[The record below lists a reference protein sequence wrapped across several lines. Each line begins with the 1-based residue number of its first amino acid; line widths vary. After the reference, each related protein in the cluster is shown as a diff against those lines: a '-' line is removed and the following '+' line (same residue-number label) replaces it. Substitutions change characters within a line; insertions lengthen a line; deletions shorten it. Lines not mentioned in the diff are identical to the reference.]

1 MKIWGGRRG
10 RGAAFSLHLFEKEG
24 GRGMD
29 VRVGDHILT
38 KKPHPCGA
46 SEFAVL
52 RVGMD
57 FRIRCVKCGR
67 EVMVARSKIEKNIK
81 KIVREA
87 LPL

>member
-1 MKIWGGRRG
+1 
-10 RGAAFSLHLFEKEG
+10 
-24 GRGMD
+24 MD

-81 KIVREA
+81 KFVREA